1 MKIQISNALVS
12 DVLIV
17 AGTIAAVVGAWF
29 LNWQAGVIGTGLAVI
44 VVGGVLRG
52 VDLISGGR
60 RRR

>member
-17 AGTIAAVVGAWF
+17 AGTIAAVVAAWF
-29 LNWQAGVIGTGLAVI
+29 MSWEAGVIGTGLAMAM
-44 VVGGVLRG
+44 VGVVLRG

-60 RRR
+60 RKR